1 MIFKLHSSNTNLS
14 NKDAKLRLRRVTF
27 SGTYTLPRNAKKHN
41 YSKIITLVIEA
52 KWREKKG
59 RRDARGNITEI

>member
-1 MIFKLHSSNTNLS
+1 MKYKLRSGNTNLS
-14 NKDAKLRLRRVTF
+14 TKDAKLLLQRVTF
-27 SGTYTLPRNAKKHN
+27 SDTFTLPRSVTKHN